1 MTSTTSGSWHALQVD
16 AQGEESLIRAA
27 AIGDRR
33 AFDEL
38 VRRHLRPLLSYTTR
52 LVSDPSSAED
62 IAQETFI
69 AAWRN
74 LPDYEQRSS
83 FRTWL
88 FTIASRKAIDLRRR
102 RAAIPTEDDKLDGPD
117 RRNSDPYDQYV
128 GQTLFDALKLELER
142 LSYHARACWWLREVE
157 GFSHEEIASA
167 LSITRGSVRGHLQ
180 RARAHLAQQ
189 LAPWNPDSHDR
200 SNTRQTDTQQT
211 ETQQSGARPE
221 FRKGDL

>member
-1 MTSTTSGSWHALQVD
+1 MNEE
-16 AQGEESLIRAA
+16 GEDSLIRAA
-27 AIGDRR
+27 AIGDRL

-38 VRRHLRPLLSYTTR
+38 VRRHLRPLLSYATR
-52 LVSDPSSAED
+52 LVSDPTTAED
-62 IAQETFI
+62 VTQETFI

-74 LPDYEQRSS
+74 LPEYEQRSS

-102 RAAIPTEDDKLDGPD
+102 RAAIPTEDDRLDGPD

-128 GQTLFDALKLELER
+128 GQTLLQALQVELER

-157 GFSHEEIASA
+157 GLSHDEIATA
-167 LSITRGSVRGHLQ
+167 LAITRGSVRGHLQ

-200 SNTRQTDTQQT
+200 S
-211 ETQQSGARPE
+211 ETQRSRDRSSDGRD
-221 FRKGDL
+221 DL